1 MKKLKEKINLEDNVL
16 GFVFYG
22 LIFISIGL
30 GILLKT
36 LTNLTL
42 SSGIFL
48 MVIGFISLIIGM
60 IIKKELYTIR
70 FKIYLKR
77 IDPLSFFL
85 FALFTIALT
94 IKGVIDIT
102 TMGIISLILLI
113 SFFPLNIKKRKAFKI
128 IKNKS
133 GFEK

>member
-1 MKKLKEKINLEDNVL
+1 MKNKEKINLEDNVL

-60 IIKKELYTIR
+60 IIKEELYTIR

-94 IKGVIDIT
+94 IKRVIDIT